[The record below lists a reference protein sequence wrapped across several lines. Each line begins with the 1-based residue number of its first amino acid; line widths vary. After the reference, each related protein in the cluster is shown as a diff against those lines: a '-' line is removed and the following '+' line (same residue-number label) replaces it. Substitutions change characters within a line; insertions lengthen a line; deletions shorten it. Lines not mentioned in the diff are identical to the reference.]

1 MERILNWFSGDLVM
15 LRQRGFLLVFI
26 WLFAAALWWLLKR
39 IAHRIVVAADDG
51 DDRRLSLA
59 EKRAATVSGLLKSV
73 GRVIIL
79 LLALF
84 LTLNQVVGL
93 DTAPLLAGA
102 SILGLAFSFGAQS
115 LVKDFIAGTFFLV
128 ENQFAVGDIIEA
140 GGKAGVVE
148 HMTLR
153 ITALRDLE
161 GTLHI
166 IPNGQITSVSNKTRG
181 WSRSVVDVTIAYDAD
196 LDHAIAI
203 IRDELD
209 RLSKDA
215 EWSWKL
221 DGAPEVAGV
230 NQLGDNAV
238 AIRALLRTVP
248 GMQWEVG
255 REFRRRIKNRLDAE
269 NIEIPF
275 PQRTVHVRH
284 HGEIASPPTPESTA
298 TKATIDVAAAGG
310 A

>member
-1 MERILNWFSGDLVM
+1 MQRVLDWFSDDLG
-15 LRQRGFLLVFI
+15 LLKQRALELLLI
-26 WLFAAALWWLLKR
+26 WLFAWGLWWLVKR

-59 EKRAATVSGLLKSV
+59 EKRAATVSGLLQSV
-73 GRVIIL
+73 GRVAIL

-93 DTAPLLAGA
+93 NTAPLLAGV
-102 SILGLAFSFGAQS
+102 SILGLAISFGAQS
-115 LVKDFIAGTFFLV
+115 LVKDFISGTYILI

-148 HMTLR
+148 AMTLR
-153 ITALRDLE
+153 ITSLRDLE

-166 IPNGQITSVSNKTRG
+166 IPNGQITSVSNRTRG
-181 WSRSVVDVTIAYDAD
+181 WSRSVVDVTVAYDAD
-196 LDHAIAI
+196 IDRTMVVL
-203 IRDELD
+203 RDELAQ
-209 RLSKDA
+209 LAKDP
-215 EWSWKL
+215 EWNWKL

-230 NQLGDNAV
+230 NELGDNAV
-238 AIRALLRTVP
+238 AIRVLLRTSP

-255 REFRRRIKNRLDAE
+255 REFRRRIKNRFDAE
-269 NIEIPF
+269 DIEIPY

-284 HGEIASPPTPESTA
+284 HGTPTGTPAEQA
-298 TKATIDVAAAGG
+298 QAVNDAIVGG

>member
-1 MERILNWFSGDLVM
+1 MQQVLDWFSGDLG
-15 LRQRGFLLVFI
+15 LLKQRGLWLLLI
-26 WLFAAALWWLLKR
+26 WLFAWGLWWLLRR

-73 GRVIIL
+73 GRVGIL
-79 LLALF
+79 LFAIF

-93 DTAPLLAGA
+93 NTTPLLAGV
-102 SILGLAFSFGAQS
+102 SILGLAISFGAQS
-115 LVKDFIAGTFFLV
+115 LVKDFIAGTFILI

-148 HMTLR
+148 NMTLR
-153 ITALRDLE
+153 ITSLRDLE

-166 IPNGQITSVSNKTRG
+166 IPNGQIASVSNRTRG

-196 LDHAIAI
+196 IDRTMTVL
-203 IRDELD
+203 RDELEQ
-209 RLSKDA
+209 LAKDP

-221 DGAPEVAGV
+221 DGPPEVAGV
-230 NQLGDNAV
+230 NELGANAV
-238 AIRALLRTVP
+238 AIRVLLRTSP

-255 REFRRRIKNRLDAE
+255 REFRRRIKNRFDAE
-269 NIEIPF
+269 GIEIPF
-275 PQRTVHVRH
+275 PQRTVRVRH
-284 HGEIASPPTPESTA
+284 HGTPAGTA
-298 TKATIDVAAAGG
+298 AEQEQVENDAATGG

>member
-1 MERILNWFSGDLVM
+1 MERILTWFSADVGL
-15 LRQRGFLLVFI
+15 LKQRGLQLVVI
-26 WLFAAALWWLLKR
+26 WLLAWVLWWLLKR

-59 EKRAATVSGLLKSV
+59 EKRAATVSGLIKSV
-73 GRVIIL
+73 GRVVVL
-79 LLALF
+79 LLAVF

-93 DTAPLLAGA
+93 NTAPLLAGI
-102 SILGLAFSFGAQS
+102 SILGLAVSFGAQS
-115 LVKDFIAGTFFLV
+115 LVKDFIAGTFILI

-148 HMTLR
+148 SMTLR
-153 ITALRDLE
+153 ITCLRDLE

-166 IPNGQITSVSNKTRG
+166 IPNGQIASVSNKTRG
-181 WSRSVVDVTIAYDAD
+181 WSRSVVDVTVAYDSD
-196 LDHAIAI
+196 IDGTMLVL
-203 IRDELD
+203 RDELD
-209 RLSKDA
+209 RLAKDP

-230 NQLGDNAV
+230 NELGDNAV
-238 AIRALLRTVP
+238 AIRVLLRTVP

-255 REFRRRIKNRLDAE
+255 REFRRRIKKRLDQE
-269 NIEIPF
+269 GIEIPF

-284 HGEIASPPTPESTA
+284 HGAGEAASDA
-298 TKATIDVAAAGG
+298 RRQAIDEAAAGG

>member
-1 MERILNWFSGDLVM
+1 MQAVLKWFSGDLGV
-15 LRQRGFLLVFI
+15 LKQRGLLLLII
-26 WLFAAALWWLLKR
+26 WLLAIASWWLLKR

-73 GRVIIL
+73 GRIIIL
-79 LLALF
+79 LLAIG
-84 LTLNQVVGL
+84 LTLNQVVGI
-93 DTAPLLAGA
+93 DITPLLAGA

-115 LVKDFIAGTFFLV
+115 LVKDVIAGTFFLI

-148 HMTLR
+148 NMTLR
-153 ITALRDLE
+153 ITVLRDLE
-161 GTLHI
+161 GIVHT

-181 WSRSVVDVTIAYDAD
+181 WSRSVVDVGVAYGTDVDKA
-196 LDHAIAI
+196 LAI
-203 IRDELD
+203 IRDELVV
-209 RLSKDA
+209 LSKEE
-215 EWSWKL
+215 EWSWRL

-230 NQLGDNAV
+230 NELGDNAIT
-238 AIRALLRTVP
+238 IRVLLRTQP
-248 GMQWEVG
+248 GSQWDVG
-255 REFRRRIKNRLDAE
+255 REFRRRIKNRLDKE
-269 NIEIPF
+269 GIEIPF

-284 HGEIASPPTPESTA
+284 HGPAAPATAAESEA
-298 TKATIDVAAAGG
+298 VDDAVGG